1 MNCISFSPKTVDRS
15 AYQGEYLLTAQ
26 QSVNTDSWQTG
37 LNNNVLVLGCS
48 GGGKTRHHLLPNLL
62 QAQGSYIVL
71 DGKGTLFN
79 QVGPYL
85 KRRGYRVD
93 RLDFTTMDGT
103 VGYDPL
109 DHVRWSYGMPNQQ
122 DIIAIASAICPVQT
136 FNSDPFWERAAANYL
151 ASYIA
156 YVLET
161 CEPPHCNFSTVISVF
176 EAACEGQ
183 VGKMFDD
190 LEHECP
196 DSYAV
201 SLYRRARCTCGAERM
216 HSSIMGILAANLLPF
231 GFPSVRG
238 SFCRENRVEF
248 SQYGKKKR
256 ALFVTMDDLD
266 QSLSPL
272 TSLFIQQAFTNLC
285 DCADKNCAEG
295 RLPVPVRFMLDD
307 FANLNLPDFDNV
319 LSVIR
324 SREISCTVVCQTVSQ
339 LSARYGSDAANAI
352 VGNCDTQLVMAFQ
365 DVETAQYF
373 GVRANRTASALLETP
388 QGQWWVFRRGE
399 KGQLQAANRLEAHP
413 AYAEYEEARAE
424 GFASEPDSG
433 AGSRSAADE
442 GPSEDDDCF
451 DEEECPWDE
460 DDWWFE
466 EEPLDDENCAA

>member
-1 MNCISFSPKTVDRS
+1 MLSLRLFALFK
-15 AYQGEYLLTAQ
+15 
-26 QSVNTDSWQTG
+26 
-37 LNNNVLVLGCS
+37 
-48 GGGKTRHHLLPNLL
+48 HLIP
-62 QAQGSYIVL
+62 
-71 DGKGTLFN
+71 TL
-79 QVGPYL
+79 
-85 KRRGYRVD
+85 
-93 RLDFTTMDGT
+93 
-103 VGYDPL
+103 
-109 DHVRWSYGMPNQQ
+109 
-122 DIIAIASAICPVQT
+122 
-136 FNSDPFWERAAANYL
+136 FWERAAANYL

-156 YVLET
+156 YVLE
-161 CEPPHCNFSTVISVF
+161 PPYNNFSTVISVF

-183 VGKMFDD
+183 AGKMFDD
-190 LEHECP
+190 LEHERP

-238 SFCRENRVEF
+238 SFCREDRVEF
-248 SQYGKKKR
+248 SRYGKRKR

-272 TSLFIQQAFTNLC
+272 TSLFIQQVFTNLC
-285 DCADKNCAEG
+285 DYADKNCVEG

-399 KGQLQAANRLEAHP
+399 KGQLQAANQLESHP
-413 AYAEYEEARAE
+413 AYAEYEEARSE
-424 GFASEPDSG
+424 GFASESSSG
-433 AGSRSAADE
+433 AGLRSVADE
-442 GPSEDDDCF
+442 GPSEDDDYF

-460 DDWWFE
+460 DDWWFD
-466 EEPLDDENCAA
+466 EEPLDDENFAA